1 MNIKPLLIV
10 VLLAT
15 ALLLAVLL
23 LPVTMWLPLLRRLNQ
38 HRHQEVLAGTAN
50 GKVLIWTRTAS

>member
-1 MNIKPLLIV
+1 MNLKPLLIV

-23 LPVTMWLPLLRRLNQ
+23 LPVTMGLPLFHRLTE
-38 HRHQEVLAGTAN
+38 HRHQEALAGTAN
-50 GKVLIWTRTAS
+50 GKILVWTRMAS